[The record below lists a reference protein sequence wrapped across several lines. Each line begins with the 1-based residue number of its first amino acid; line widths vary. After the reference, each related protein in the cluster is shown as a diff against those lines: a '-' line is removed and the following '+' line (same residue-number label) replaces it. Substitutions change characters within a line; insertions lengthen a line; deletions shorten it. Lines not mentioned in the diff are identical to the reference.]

1 MDDGEEFSV
10 INVVV
15 SLSRGERLREVGTW
29 VPFAIGVGLEKN
41 GAGSVFRGVS
51 SNSEGCGGVGE
62 V

>member
-15 SLSRGERLREVGTW
+15 PLCRGEGLREVGTR

-41 GAGSVFRGVS
+41 GARSILRGIS
-51 SNSEGCGGVGE
+51 SDSEGCGE
-62 V
+62 VREV